1 MKHLILFFFLMG
13 MSYITVCQNVGIGT
27 TAPAEKLHISNGQ
40 LRLSRTASFNNNIIF
55 NMPLASGVASE
66 SQGLQFQLN
75 NENKAYIGYTNSPIS
90 GNMLRFSHSSPGAS
104 DLVISSAGNVGI
116 GTSSPAEKFHV
127 SGNLL
132 MNATNPIFSLQNDGT
147 DKGYIQL
154 SGNDVRLG
162 TFASNDL
169 GKLILRVNGLN
180 TLTVTPDGNVG
191 IGNETPS
198 GKLHVAGRT
207 YLNNGSGEG
216 LAIDGTNPFMQFYSS
231 GTARF
236 FMQLNGTHLTL
247 SHVTGNTTGR
257 LILNGNQVTIG
268 QITPAAGYKLSIDGK
283 AICEELKVQLKGNWP
298 DYVFKN
304 DYQLRSISELKSFI
318 EKNNHLPGIPAA
330 AEIEK
335 NGIELGNMQKR
346 MMEKIEELTL
356 YIIQLEEKINHMQKL
371 QKNIQ

>member
-180 TLTVTPDGNVG
+180 TLTVTPGGNVG

-231 GTARF
+231 GTA
-236 FMQLNGTHLTL
+236 
-247 SHVTGNTTGR
+247 
-257 LILNGNQVTIG
+257 
-268 QITPAAGYKLSIDGK
+268 
-283 AICEELKVQLKGNWP
+283 
-298 DYVFKN
+298 
-304 DYQLRSISELKSFI
+304 
-318 EKNNHLPGIPAA
+318 
-330 AEIEK
+330 
-335 NGIELGNMQKR
+335 
-346 MMEKIEELTL
+346 
-356 YIIQLEEKINHMQKL
+356 
-371 QKNIQ
+371 